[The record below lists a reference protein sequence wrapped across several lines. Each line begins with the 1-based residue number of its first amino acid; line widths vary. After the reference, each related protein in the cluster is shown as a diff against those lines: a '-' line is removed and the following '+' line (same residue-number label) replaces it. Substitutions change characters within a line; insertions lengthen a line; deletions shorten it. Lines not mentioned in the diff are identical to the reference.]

1 MREVREVQEGRR
13 LVRQASENIER
24 EMTLL
29 ARYRYMDVA
38 QPTRLERS
46 AYVLLCR
53 IEIDGPLSIGQL
65 VDALALDTSTLNR
78 QTAAMTRAGLVERIP
93 DPEGGL
99 ARKFRMTEE
108 GARKLRADRQDT
120 VDGLRRVLADWT
132 PEEAEMFAA
141 ALERFNT
148 SIETMIGQ
156 PWPRP

>member
-1 MREVREVQEGRR
+1 M
-13 LVRQASENIER
+13 RQASDNFERVER

-29 ARYRYMDVA
+29 ARYRYMAMA
-38 QPTRLERS
+38 QTTRLERS

-53 IEIDGPLSIGQL
+53 IEVDGPLSIGQL
-65 VDALALDTSTLNR
+65 VEALGLDTSTLNR

-108 GARKLRADRQDT
+108 GAQKLHADREDAVT
-120 VDGLRRVLADWT
+120 NLERVLADWS
-132 PEEAEMFAA
+132 PEEAGAFAA

-148 SIETMIGQ
+148 RIETIIGQ